1 MRAGFILLF
10 GLFTLISVSGQQ
22 VQLSPASKISVL
34 TCGPGEELYSSF
46 GHSALRVQDSS
57 QGIDLVYNYGV
68 FDTRGENFYFRFSQG
83 RMDYLLVRNRFFD
96 FLEEYKIDNRWVNEQ
111 ILDLDQRQRNQL
123 FRFLENNARPE
134 NRVYQYDFFHNNCAT
149 KIWDV
154 LKTALGDD
162 LTFEKDYATTTYTFR
177 RLIRHYLK
185 TNSWGQFGID
195 LALGS
200 VIDRQAT
207 PQEHMFL
214 PDYISEQIKDAKL
227 GAKPL
232 SFNSNP
238 LIMAV
243 QKEQKSSFLTTPLF
257 WILLFLAITILMTY
271 RDYKRGKRSRWFDFL
286 LFSIVGLH
294 GLLIFYLWFLTDHVW
309 TVRNFNILWVF
320 PLNLVV
326 AFFLLK
332 KNPPKWISKYLLVLL
347 FLLLVTVVVW
357 LFEIQLFSLLIIP
370 FMGLLAI
377 RYTYLYRWSTTQNT
391 NT

>member
-10 GLFTLISVSGQQ
+10 GLFTLISLCGQQ

-57 QGIDLVYNYGV
+57 QGIDIVYNYGV

-96 FLEEYKIDNRWVNEQ
+96 FLEEYKIDNRLVNEQ

-177 RLIRHYLK
+177 QLIRHYLK

-232 SFNSNP
+232 SFNSNS

-243 QKEQKSSFLTTPLF
+243 QKEQKSSFLATPLF

-309 TVRNFNILWVF
+309 TVKNFNILWVF

-332 KNPPKWISKYLLVLL
+332 KKSAKVDFKISLG
-347 FLLLVTVVVW
+347 TVVPTSCHSCRLV
-357 LFEIQLFSLLIIP
+357 I
-370 FMGLLAI
+370 
-377 RYTYLYRWSTTQNT
+377 
-391 NT
+391 